1 MFKLGYNTE
10 ASSYLLTIG
19 GIVLSLIGV
28 SSLFAVGY
36 INDIPREAF
45 LVFGRDLSLAVGLNA
60 GFAAAFSL
68 ITAKTMLILFSV
80 MTTLTGGI
88 FSGSKNKTLKRMSE
102 KADAAAIRIATAP
115 IKVVLLLS
123 AWIFWGKFLQ
133 FSTSGLIA
141 AGGWVLIGGILLE
154 TSDRVLFRKLTAA
167 ADEKANAEISS
178 YFSVRATLLATL
190 ISVFA
195 YFSGLVAE
203 RQIKQQEPR
212 RVSEKLDQAGVV
224 FGASDIGLLV
234 FLPGEL
240 IETRAGGLLEKRKPS
255 SWYLIPFDGA
265 PIELR

>member
-1 MFKLGYNTE
+1 
-10 ASSYLLTIG
+10 
-19 GIVLSLIGV
+19 
-28 SSLFAVGY
+28 
-36 INDIPREAF
+36 
-45 LVFGRDLSLAVGLNA
+45 
-60 GFAAAFSL
+60 
-68 ITAKTMLILFSV
+68 
-80 MTTLTGGI
+80 
-88 FSGSKNKTLKRMSE
+88 
-102 KADAAAIRIATAP
+102 
-115 IKVVLLLS
+115 
-123 AWIFWGKFLQ
+123 
-133 FSTSGLIA
+133 
-141 AGGWVLIGGILLE
+141 
-154 TSDRVLFRKLTAA
+154 
-167 ADEKANAEISS
+167 
-178 YFSVRATLLATL
+178 LLATL